1 MVANKPLTLTYSA
14 EDMIIAE
21 LKNTG
26 QYYDKD
32 LVEANISDDLI
43 DSVPVNLVSQF
54 QIIPIGINEDRLVLV
69 SGDGGS
75 STFQNQRMLE
85 ASLGRPVELLITDED
100 NMRRAL
106 EKYYDISIYSKSRR
120 GKTTSYNS
128 ELENSP
134 LQRKADEVLAKGISM
149 DASDIHIKPYSDGIY
164 VWMRIN
170 GDLTDLT
177 HNFDFMAEDGDM
189 LANVIK
195 GKDESSNAD
204 SANKLMPNNGSFKL
218 QQGLTTVR
226 CRLSTVPVGSASD
239 LVQKV
244 NVRLMPQKN
253 TRVSLDKLFY
263 GNDLET
269 IKNVLFK
276 SSSGMFLNA
285 GPVGTG
291 KTTSLYAYID
301 YLWNLAQA
309 RNNVLHVYTIENPI
323 EIYDERYT
331 QVQVRE
337 TNEVD
342 TNLTALKILDSA
354 LRSDPDIILFGE
366 IRNNVEAE
374 AAMKASQTGLKMLST
389 LHAGNCN
396 KAILRLLNLGVD
408 PLAILSEL
416 RFILCQRLIPIL
428 CPDCSHPHE
437 LTPQERAI
445 LTQGELSYLIPPG
458 EESHLRERAAPSE
471 WGKCKNKLCHNGV
484 LYRRA
489 VPEYIVFDD
498 RIRDALLHQ
507 NDFHTV
513 KDLLKSY
520 DFVSMWD
527 KGLFLVKNGE
537 AELADVINHIGKD

>member
-1 MVANKPLTLTYSA
+1 MADSLDLDFSGDVILNALKSA
-14 EDMIIAE
+14 
-21 LKNTG
+21 G

-32 LVEANISDDLI
+32 LVAEEIPQVLLDC
-43 DSVPVNLVSQF
+43 VPVNLVSKF
-54 QIIPIGINEDRLVLV
+54 QVVPVGIEGDRLVLV
-69 SGDGGS
+69 SSDDN
-75 STFQNQRMLE
+75 STLQNLGMLE
-85 ASLGRPVELLITDED
+85 ESLGRPIELLLTDEE
-100 NMRRAL
+100 NLRRGL
-106 EKYYDISIYSKSRR
+106 QKYYDLSIYSRSRR
-120 GKTTSYNS
+120 GSTKSYRG
-128 ELENSP
+128 EAENSP
-134 LQRKADEVLAKGISM
+134 IQRKADDILTQGVDM

-170 GDLTDLT
+170 GDLRAMT
-177 HNFDFMAEDGDM
+177 HRFDFMAEDGDM

-204 SANKLMPNNGSFKL
+204 SANKLMPNNGSFKM

-239 LVQKV
+239 LVQKL

-253 TRVSLDKLFY
+253 SRVSLEELFF
-263 GNDLET
+263 GSDLET
-269 IKNVLFK
+269 IKNVLYK
-276 SSSGMFLNA
+276 SSSGMFLNV

-301 YLWNLAQA
+301 YMWKLAQEWN
-309 RNNVLHVYTIENPI
+309 RVLHVYTIENPI
-323 EIYDERYT
+323 EIVDERYT

-337 TNEVD
+337 TDDEA
-342 TNLTALKILDSA
+342 TNLTPLKILDSA

-389 LHAGNCN
+389 LHAGNCH

-428 CPDCSHPHE
+428 CPDCSRPHV
-437 LTPQERAI
+437 LTEQEKAI
-445 LTQGELSYLIPPG
+445 LTQEEQAFLTPFGQ
-458 EESHLRERAAPSE
+458 ESHLRERSKPSE
-471 WGKCKNKLCHNGV
+471 WGKCTNKHCHNGV
-484 LYRRA
+484 LKRLA

-507 NDFHTV
+507 NDFHSV
-513 KDLLKSY
+513 KELLREYK
-520 DFVSMWD
+520 FKSMWD
-527 KGLFLVKNGE
+527 KGLILVKAGQ